1 MKTILIRTFAVTVIL
16 ALCFGCARLKT
27 EDTTALPEQPVLQQK
42 IELNLMLNSP
52 ELTQQYRRMKYVYE
66 AHCTNVVLKMD
77 VRRDDYGTVLK
88 TKLNAGEAPD
98 IFITSAYNDNY
109 LYQSYLYALDDQPLI
124 QNIEPSLLDG
134 VTVNG
139 SILGCPLLVQS
150 HSFIYNKALF
160 RAAGIT
166 ALPQTLDEYRAA
178 CEQLSQKNIQP
189 FATGFADW
197 WVLPQ
202 TFYPSMSDV
211 NSGDYRGLLEATRQG
226 IVKAGELPETAFALD
241 VLDLVKQYGGL
252 EPMKSTFD
260 SQCADFAAG
269 KAAMIHQGS
278 WAEQTILNLN
288 PKLELGYLSAP
299 RLNGTGVIAAD
310 SNLTLRVYKDSKVL
324 DEALTFLNWL
334 ITSEFGKCWVPN
346 QVKQL
351 SPQKDAPVPDT
362 PLSVQAAE
370 AIKQK
375 QTCTWWIFESPNDIE
390 QPLGLA
396 LQEYVSGARNRAQIQ
411 EDITKLF
418 ATDKTP

>member
-1 MKTILIRTFAVTVIL
+1 MKTILFRALAVSVIL
-16 ALCFGCARLKT
+16 ALCFGCVRMET
-27 EDTTALPEQPVLQQK
+27 EYPAAQPEQPVAHEK

-52 ELTQQYRRMKYVYE
+52 ELDKQYRQMKDVYE
-66 AHCTNVVLKMD
+66 AYRSNVIIQMD

-109 LYQSYLYALDDQPLI
+109 LYQRYLYALDDQPFI
-124 QNIEPSLLDG
+124 QNIEPALLGG

-139 SILGCPLLVQS
+139 RIWGCPLLVQS
-150 HSFIYNKALF
+150 HSFIYNKTLF
-160 RAAGIT
+160 GAAGIT
-166 ALPQTLDEYRAA
+166 ALPQTLDEYRAV
-178 CEQLSQKNIQP
+178 CEKLSQNNIQP

-211 NSGDYRGLLEATRQG
+211 NSGDYHGLLEATRQG
-226 IVKAGELPETAFALD
+226 TVKVGELPETAFALD

-260 SQCADFAAG
+260 SQCSDFAAG

-278 WAEQTILNLN
+278 WAEQTILNQN
-288 PKLELGYLSAP
+288 PELKLGYLPAP

-334 ITSEFGKCWVPN
+334 ITSEYGKCWVPN

-351 SPQKDAPVPDT
+351 SPQKDVPVPDT

-396 LQEYVSGARNRAQIQ
+396 LQAYVSGTRSRAQIQ
-411 EDITKLF
+411 EDITELF
-418 ATDKTP
+418 AQGKTS